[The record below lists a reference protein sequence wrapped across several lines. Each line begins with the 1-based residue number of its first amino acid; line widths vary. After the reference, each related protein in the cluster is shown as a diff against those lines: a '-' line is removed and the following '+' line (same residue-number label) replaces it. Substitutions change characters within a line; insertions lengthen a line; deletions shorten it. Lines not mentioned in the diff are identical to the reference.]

1 MSLQDEMATDDGG
14 WQAEIAD
21 LRRRREIAA
30 EMGGAEAVTRQHEFG
45 KLTARERIALLCDD
59 GSFREFG
66 SLTGKAVYNES
77 GSLDAFVP
85 ANSVVGTGAIE
96 GRNVCVA
103 ADDFTIRGGSS
114 EAANPEKW
122 VYLERLALEAAAPLV
137 RLVDTAG
144 GSVKLLDQNQ
154 TTRFPD
160 YSKWPVVPLL
170 ESVPV
175 VGVAMG
181 SCAGLGALKVIASH
195 FSIMVRDTSQ
205 VFAAGPPVVKQAFG
219 IDIDKNDLGGYR
231 VHSRHSGL
239 VDNEAADEADALRQV
254 RQFLSYMPPNV
265 WTLPPRAACDDP
277 RDREEAWLDGAIPR
291 DRRKVYDPRKIVEA
305 IVDKDSI
312 FEIGRYHGKSVI
324 TTLARMNGTPVGVM
338 AGDPREAGGAM
349 TLTSANK
356 IERFV
361 ELCDKFHLPVINF
374 VDQPGNMTGPDAE
387 RVATLSGAM
396 RVMKAIERARVPW
409 VSIIIRRAFGLAGG
423 LHGAQFGLD
432 GGRRPLNHRFGWPS
446 ARWGSIPIEGG
457 VAAAYKREIA
467 AADNPDERRRE
478 LEEHYGRLSS
488 PMRTAE
494 RFLIVDIIEPRKTRP
509 MLCDWIDL
517 SQERLRLNVEG
528 LTPVN

>member
-1 MSLQDEMATDDGG
+1 
-14 WQAEIAD
+14 
-21 LRRRREIAA
+21 
-30 EMGGAEAVTRQHEFG
+30 
-45 KLTARERIALLCDD
+45 
-59 GSFREFG
+59 
-66 SLTGKAVYNES
+66 
-77 GSLDAFVP
+77 
-85 ANSVVGTGAIE
+85 
-96 GRNVCVA
+96 
-103 ADDFTIRGGSS
+103 
-114 EAANPEKW
+114 
-122 VYLERLALEAAAPLV
+122 
-137 RLVDTAG
+137 
-144 GSVKLLDQNQ
+144 
-154 TTRFPD
+154 
-160 YSKWPVVPLL
+160 
-170 ESVPV
+170 
-175 VGVAMG
+175 
-181 SCAGLGALKVIASH
+181 
-195 FSIMVRDTSQ
+195 
-205 VFAAGPPVVKQAFG
+205 
-219 IDIDKNDLGGYR
+219 
-231 VHSRHSGL
+231 L
-239 VDNEAADEADALRQV
+239 VDNEAVDEADALRQV
-254 RQFLSYMPPNV
+254 RRFLSYLPPNV
-265 WTLPPRAACDDP
+265 WTLPPRTACDDP
-277 RDREEAWLDGAIPR
+277 RERVEAWLDEAIPR
-291 DRRKVYDPRKIVEA
+291 NRRKVYDPRKIVEA
-305 IVDKDSI
+305 IVDRDST

-324 TTLARMNGTPVGVM
+324 TMLARMNGVPVGVM

-356 IERFV
+356 TERFI
-361 ELCDKFHLPVINF
+361 ELCDTFHLPMINF

-509 MLCDWIDL
+509 LLCDWIDL
-517 SQERLRLNVEG
+517 CQERLRLNVEG